1 MADDFDGRD
10 ARGGILPESIRK
22 ALVSGISA
30 LFMTE
35 EGIRNMLS
43 DMRLPKD
50 AMAYLVQQTERT
62 RKELFRVISHEL
74 QGFLKNAD
82 LNREVRKALRGL
94 KVQIRAEVRFVDEE
108 GEPETAVKAR
118 VRQARKRR
126 PQADAAAEP
135 PETPPPTGPRR
146 KKIRRS

>member
-1 MADDFDGRD
+1 MRDDDDEAEGRD
-10 ARGGILPESIRK
+10 VRGGILPDSIRK

-62 RKELFRVISHEL
+62 RKELFRVVSQEL
-74 QGFLKNAD
+74 KGFLKSAD
-82 LNREVRKALRGL
+82 LTREVRKALLGM
-94 KVQIRAEVRFVDEE
+94 KVQVRAEVRFVEDGPKTDFEASVHD
-108 GEPETAVKAR
+108 GRAASTPTTGNASGNAT
-118 VRQARKRR
+118 
-126 PQADAAAEP
+126 ADAP
-135 PETPPPTGPRR
+135 PR
-146 KKIRRS
+146 KKRTRRG

>member
-1 MADDFDGRD
+1 MADDYDSRD
-10 ARGGILPESIRK
+10 ARSGILPESIRK

-30 LFMTE
+30 VFMTE

-94 KVQIRAEVRFVDEE
+94 KVQIRAEVRFVDEDSD
-108 GEPETAVKAR
+108 PEMDVKAKVR
-118 VRQARKRR
+118 EADPRKRPTRQA
-126 PQADAAAEP
+126 PAAEGA
-135 PETPPPTGPRR
+135 PPTPGRR
-146 KKIRRS
+146 KKARRS